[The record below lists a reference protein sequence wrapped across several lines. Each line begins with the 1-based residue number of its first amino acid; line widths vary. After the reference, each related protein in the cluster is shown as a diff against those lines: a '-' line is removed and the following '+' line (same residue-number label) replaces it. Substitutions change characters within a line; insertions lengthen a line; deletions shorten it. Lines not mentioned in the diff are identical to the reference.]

1 MLKRLIQD
9 INPEMV
15 DQNLVPLVEVT
26 GGTVSSGMADNT
38 YLGYKVTVQGD
49 LVQTNLNFVTNGNV
63 SSANL
68 VVNGNVCTFSNS
80 LLFVTTLPTTH
91 SLIYPG
97 NYQIDYE
104 KDMLPNAVIRRI
116 KSDLLVRNAGVLGN
130 ETFVVRLI
138 NNDLSNKNAI
148 AETDDSVIR
157 SSSRRAQPCRK

>member
-15 DQNLVPLVEVT
+15 DQNLVPQVEVT

-68 VVNGNVCTFSNS
+68 VVNGNV
-80 LLFVTTLPTTH
+80 LYV
-91 SLIYPG
+91 
-97 NYQIDYE
+97 
-104 KDMLPNAVIRRI
+104 
-116 KSDLLVRNAGVLGN
+116 
-130 ETFVVRLI
+130 
-138 NNDLSNKNAI
+138 
-148 AETDDSVIR
+148 
-157 SSSRRAQPCRK
+157 